1 VRVERRGRP
10 CPWVT
15 LRAARF
21 VLEGAIRAAAKAR
34 AGTEVSAEA
43 GFWLSDCGC
52 RASAEDKCRSRID
65 VCLGFVREANSGGGN
80 LRPAKVA
87 DALEVLAEADR
98 HHLVSRP
105 FADKAGQVVGI
116 CFCCDCHCAYFRD
129 PALAGSCAPGRLVA
143 VSDDACDGCGEC
155 VPVCY
160 FGARGEEGALAH
172 PERCAGCG
180 LCAEACLSGAIA
192 MAGREVVEPAEH
204 DRKPGGGEW

>member
-1 VRVERRGRP
+1 MRAGWALLLRPLDVSHFVCTHGEAEDLIRV
-10 CPWVT
+10 
-15 LRAARF
+15 AART
-21 VLEGAIRAAAKAR
+21 RAAATAR
-34 AGTEVSAEA
+34 ARAEVSAET

-87 DALEVLAEADR
+87 EAHEVLAEAGR
-98 HHLVSRP
+98 HHRVSRP

-143 VSDDACDGCGEC
+143 VTDDDACDGCG
-155 VPVCY
+155 
-160 FGARGEEGALAH
+160 
-172 PERCAGCG
+172 
-180 LCAEACLSGAIA
+180 LCAEGCLSGAIA
-192 MAGREVVEPAEH
+192 MAGREAA
-204 DRKPGGGEW
+204 RR